1 MRKFF
6 FLGLFSLL
14 LLTSCGSKEQ
24 AADSSDN
31 AENTI
36 YIISTNDMHA
46 SIDAFPELATLINEY
61 ERRGE
66 VVVVDSGD
74 RVTGN
79 AYVDDAEPTG
89 MPIIELMNRVGYD
102 VVTLGNHEFD
112 KGLDALKTMVAGS
125 KFKWVCANVTTTE
138 GKQLFDEYATLDID
152 GVKLGFAGIVD
163 TDSDGYP
170 LGNKSVYQGLKF
182 ENDIDCAKRITQKIA
197 TNHDFVV
204 LLSHMGL
211 TMDSRL
217 AERSNKC
224 DWIAGGHSHDRI
236 CERRGTMQISQNKK
250 DLRFVTVA
258 KLTINDGE
266 ITTAEYEQV
275 DMSKIEEDS
284 ATRKLVDSIK
294 LADPKLNEV
303 IARAN
308 QAATRDGVANLSVE
322 SLMEYPYEG
331 GFKPE
336 VCFYHYGGVRLS
348 SLAEGDVRRV
358 EILNNDPFLSTIYIG
373 AMTGAEIRKFIL
385 DKYNSGTAEKPDKE
399 SHYPYFRSNIPY
411 QLVLGTEPAEAPD
424 AKDIRWELDDERSYR
439 VAMCNYIAESYIDK
453 TLVANKLHDTKVLV
467 REAMLRH
474 ITQFGDRGYTPNNN
488 ILQTEIKGE

>member
-1 MRKFF
+1 
-6 FLGLFSLL
+6 
-14 LLTSCGSKEQ
+14 
-24 AADSSDN
+24 
-31 AENTI
+31 
-36 YIISTNDMHA
+36 MHA
-46 SIDAFPELATLINEY
+46 AIDAFPELATLINEY

-89 MPIIELMNRVGYD
+89 MPIIELMNAVGYD

-112 KGLDALKTMVAGS
+112 KGLDALKTLVTGA
-125 KFKWVCANVTTTE
+125 KFKWVCANITTAE
-138 GKQLFDEYATLDID
+138 DKPLFDEYVTLDID
-152 GVKLGFAGIVD
+152 GIKLGFAGVVD

-170 LGNKSVYQGLKF
+170 LGNKSAYQGLKF
-182 ENDIDCAKRITQKIA
+182 ENDIDCAKRITEKIA
-197 TNHDFVV
+197 ADHDFVV

-217 AERSNKC
+217 AERTNKC

-236 CERRGTMQISQNKK
+236 CEKHGAMHISQNKK

-258 KLTINDGE
+258 KLAINEGK
-266 ITTAEYEQV
+266 ITAVEYEQI

-303 IARAN
+303 IARSN
-308 QAATRDGVANLSVE
+308 KAATHDGVANLSVE

-358 EILNNDPFLSTIYIG
+358 EILNNDPFLSTIYVG
-373 AMTGAEIRKFIL
+373 EMTGSEIRKFIL

-411 QLVLGTEPAEAPD
+411 QLVLGSKPADAPD
-424 AKDIRWELDDERSYR
+424 ATDIRWELDDKRSYR

-453 TLVANKLHDTKVLV
+453 TLVTNKLHDTKVLV
-467 REAMLRH
+467 REAMLRY
-474 ITQFGDRGYTPNNN
+474 ITQFGDKGYTPNNV
-488 ILQTEIKGE
+488 ILQTEIKE